1 MKNKPTVEY
10 RWEAYHPTGVGEHI
24 DALTVFKRGPI
35 RTDIDKVSKYAN
47 ELVNE
52 IMDLEDPQTVTTG
65 RHLAPYWK
73 GARIRVL
80 ERSISPWTEMED
92 WEA

>member
-1 MKNKPTVEY
+1 MKNKPIIEY
-10 RWEAYHPTGVGEHI
+10 RWEAYYPTGAVGHM

-35 RTDIDKVSKYAN
+35 RTDIDKVAKYAT
-47 ELVNE
+47 ELVKE
-52 IMDLEDPQTVTTG
+52 IAELDDDTSESKS

-80 ERSISPWTEMED
+80 ERSISPWTEVDD